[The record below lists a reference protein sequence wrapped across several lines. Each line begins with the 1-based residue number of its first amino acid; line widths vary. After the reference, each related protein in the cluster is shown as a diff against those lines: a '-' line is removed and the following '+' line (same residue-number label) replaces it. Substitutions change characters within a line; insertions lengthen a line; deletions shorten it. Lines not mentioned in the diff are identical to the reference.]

1 MLTGDTWNG
10 VRDYFAGIV
19 MQLLLSSPTP
29 RNAFGEQ
36 VGPNLTPEEV
46 AEGAY
51 RMADAMM
58 AERARKAT
66 DA

>member
-1 MLTGDTWNG
+1 MVAVD

-19 MQLLLSSPTP
+19 MQLLLSQPTP
-29 RNAFGEQ
+29 RDPFGEKLAD
-36 VGPNLTPEEV
+36 LTPQQV

-58 AERARKAT
+58 TERARKAT

>member
-1 MLTGDTWNG
+1 MVTVD

-29 RNAFGEQ
+29 RNPFGEK
-36 VGPNLTPEEV
+36 VGPDLTPQQV

-58 AERARKAT
+58 AERVRKASDT
-66 DA
+66 

>member
-1 MLTGDTWNG
+1 MVRVD

-19 MQLLLSSPTP
+19 MQLLLSSTP
-29 RNAFGEQ
+29 RRNPFGEK
-36 VGPNLTPEEV
+36 VDADLTPEQV
-46 AEGAY
+46 AEGSY

-58 AERARKAT
+58 AERVRKAT